1 MAEVQDKLVD
11 LKGLEAVY
19 KVIKQRLQ
27 DLERWVDVLLDGA
40 VHAPEVNGTIGQVLT
55 LKDAEGATEWKDLPT
70 ASTVDEATVR
80 RIVNEQL
87 AKTKYTI
94 NDQGHLIIETPEA

>member
-1 MAEVQDKLVD
+1 MAEVQDKLID
-11 LKGLEAVY
+11 LKGLASVF
-19 KVIKQRLQ
+19 VLIFQRVQ
-27 DLERWVDVLLDGA
+27 NLLSA
-40 VHAPEVNGTIGQVLT
+40 KLNKATNIAKTGQVLIADDS
-55 LKDAEGATEWKDLPT
+55 KSWSWKDLPT

>member
-1 MAEVQDKLVD
+1 MTEAQDKLID
-11 LKGLEAVY
+11 LKGLGSVFTKVRGLLGLKLDEATNVA
-19 KVIKQRLQ
+19 K
-27 DLERWVDVLLDGA
+27 A
-40 VHAPEVNGTIGQVLT
+40 GQVLT
-55 LKDAEGATEWKDLPT
+55 ADDFASWSWQDPPT
-70 ASTVDEATVR
+70 APTVNEADIR